1 MNTKE
6 LIEAA
11 ITLRDCGELCRS
23 TQDDL
28 CHYILATVRPDDDE
42 PVTRERLEADGWAS
56 DRERLTWKHGA
67 FTVDFTSGDNP
78 RALFWVVGLAST
90 FLKSMGHLRRL
101 VAALGE

>member
-1 MNTKE
+1 MTAKE

-28 CHYILATVRPDDDE
+28 CNYILATVRPDNDE
-42 PVTRERLEADGWAS
+42 PVTWDAMAFEPDWRCVELLH
-56 DRERLTWKHGA
+56 DRQEYLHS
-67 FTVDFTSGDNP
+67 SGVNILCDNGEFRFRGFP
-78 RALFWVVGLAST
+78 LR
-90 FLKSMGHLRRL
+90 SMGHLRRL